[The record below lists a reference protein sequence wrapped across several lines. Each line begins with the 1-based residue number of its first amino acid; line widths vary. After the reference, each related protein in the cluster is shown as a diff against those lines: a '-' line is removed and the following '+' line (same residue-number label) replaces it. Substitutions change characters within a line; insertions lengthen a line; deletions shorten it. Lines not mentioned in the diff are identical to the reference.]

1 MSHRDV
7 GIVGYGVY
15 IPWERIETE
24 KIVRERER
32 KRGKELERVLEKVR
46 HGLLLREK
54 ALAGHTEDTITIATE
69 AAENAVRMAGIAP
82 DEIGSVT
89 AGSESKPYAV
99 GTIAR
104 HVASFIGMGQNVFVA
119 DLEGACNSGMQGVGF
134 IDSEIRSGRIKYGL
148 AIGADVAQAERGD
161 PLEYSCGAG
170 DRNFG
175 LVRADLVGTK
185 EDITTLL
192 IDFFDI

>member
-1 MSHRDV
+1 LVRRIAVYRKIVFLGFQMSHRGV

-32 KRGKELERVLEKVR
+32 KRGKELEKVLEKVR

-69 AAENAVRMAGIAP
+69 AAENAVRMAGISP

-119 DLEGACNSGMQGVGF
+119 
-134 IDSEIRSGRIKYGL
+134 
-148 AIGADVAQAERGD
+148 VA
-161 PLEYSCGAG
+161 
-170 DRNFG
+170 
-175 LVRADLVGTK
+175 
-185 EDITTLL
+185 
-192 IDFFDI
+192 

>member
-69 AAENAVRMAGIAP
+69 AAENAVRMAGVSP
-82 DEIGSVT
+82 DEVGNVT
-89 AGSESKPYAV
+89 AGSPSKTHAG
-99 GTIAR
+99 GTLAPHRSPLIR
-104 HVASFIGMGQNVFVA
+104 IGQKVF
-119 DLEGACNSGMQGVGF
+119 
-134 IDSEIRSGRIKYGL
+134 
-148 AIGADVAQAERGD
+148 
-161 PLEYSCGAG
+161 
-170 DRNFG
+170 
-175 LVRADLVGTK
+175 
-185 EDITTLL
+185 
-192 IDFFDI
+192 

>member
-69 AAENAVRMAGIAP
+69 AAENAVRMAGRSP
-82 DEIGSVT
+82 DENGT
-89 AGSESKPYAV
+89 AHARSETQQRCV
-99 GTIAR
+99 GTNAP
-104 HVASFIGMGQNVFVA
+104 HLAAFIRMGQDFLLA
-119 DLEGACNSGMQGVGF
+119 ALSGTCAFSDAGGF
-134 IDSEIRSGRIKYGL
+134 
-148 AIGADVAQAERGD
+148 
-161 PLEYSCGAG
+161 
-170 DRNFG
+170 F
-175 LVRADLVGTK
+175 
-185 EDITTLL
+185 
-192 IDFFDI
+192 

>member
-69 AAENAVRMAGIAP
+69 AAENAVRMAGIFP
-82 DEIGSVT
+82 DENGTLT
-89 AGSESKPYAV
+89 ADPRTEPGTGGTDPPLVPPILRKGESD
-99 GTIAR
+99 
-104 HVASFIGMGQNVFVA
+104 FV
-119 DLEGACNSGMQGVGF
+119 C
-134 IDSEIRSGRIKYGL
+134 
-148 AIGADVAQAERGD
+148 
-161 PLEYSCGAG
+161 PL
-170 DRNFG
+170 F
-175 LVRADLVGTK
+175 
-185 EDITTLL
+185 
-192 IDFFDI
+192 

>member
-69 AAENAVRMAGIAP
+69 AAENAVRMAGISP
-82 DEIGSVT
+82 GEIGTLT
-89 AGSESKPYAV
+89 ARAQSQPDAV
-99 GTIAR
+99 GTMAR
-104 HVASFIGMGQNVFVA
+104 
-119 DLEGACNSGMQGVGF
+119 
-134 IDSEIRSGRIKYGL
+134 
-148 AIGADVAQAERGD
+148 
-161 PLEYSCGAG
+161 
-170 DRNFG
+170 
-175 LVRADLVGTK
+175 RAAP
-185 EDITTLL
+185 
-192 IDFFDI
+192 

>member
-69 AAENAVRMAGIAP
+69 AAENAVRMPGSRQRRLGASLP
-82 DEIGSVT
+82 DLSRSPT
-89 AGSESKPYAV
+89 RSEPLPGMLRHSS
-99 GTIAR
+99 GWAR
-104 HVASFIGMGQNVFVA
+104 TYSSPTLKEPAI
-119 DLEGACNSGMQGVGF
+119 LECRVS
-134 IDSEIRSGRIKYGL
+134 DSSTPRF
-148 AIGADVAQAERGD
+148 AAAE
-161 PLEYSCGAG
+161 
-170 DRNFG
+170 
-175 LVRADLVGTK
+175 
-185 EDITTLL
+185 
-192 IDFFDI
+192 

>member
-69 AAENAVRMAGIAP
+69 AAENAVRMAGISP
-82 DEIGSVT
+82 DEIGTVT
-89 AGSESKPYAV
+89 AGSETKPYAV
-99 GTIAR
+99 GTNAPHR
-104 HVASFIGMGQNVFVA
+104 PPFIRMGQKVLVPH
-119 DLEGACNSGMQGVGF
+119 LEGACKSSKQG
-134 IDSEIRSGRIKYGL
+134 GR
-148 AIGADVAQAERGD
+148 
-161 PLEYSCGAG
+161 
-170 DRNFG
+170 
-175 LVRADLVGTK
+175 
-185 EDITTLL
+185 
-192 IDFFDI
+192 

>member
-69 AAENAVRMAGIAP
+69 AAENAVRMAGISP
-82 DEIGSVT
+82 DEIGTVT
-89 AGSESKPYAV
+89 AGSGSETYSGGKN
-99 GTIAR
+99 AR
-104 HVASFIGMGQNVFVA
+104 YGAPLIRIGENVF
-119 DLEGACNSGMQGVGF
+119 
-134 IDSEIRSGRIKYGL
+134 
-148 AIGADVAQAERGD
+148 
-161 PLEYSCGAG
+161 
-170 DRNFG
+170 
-175 LVRADLVGTK
+175 
-185 EDITTLL
+185 
-192 IDFFDI
+192 

>member
-69 AAENAVRMAGIAP
+69 AAENAVRMAGVFPAEDVI
-82 DEIGSVT
+82 VT
-89 AGSESKPYAV
+89 AG
-99 GTIAR
+99 AR
-104 HVASFIGMGQNVFVA
+104 TRPHRGGAS
-119 DLEGACNSGMQGVGF
+119 
-134 IDSEIRSGRIKYGL
+134 R
-148 AIGADVAQAERGD
+148 
-161 PLEYSCGAG
+161 
-170 DRNFG
+170 
-175 LVRADLVGTK
+175 
-185 EDITTLL
+185 
-192 IDFFDI
+192 

>member
-69 AAENAVRMAGIAP
+69 AAENAVRMAGPSPAP
-82 DEIGSVT
+82 DGNRH
-89 AGSESKPYAV
+89 AGPPTKTSTV
-99 GTIAR
+99 GPI
-104 HVASFIGMGQNVFVA
+104 
-119 DLEGACNSGMQGVGF
+119 
-134 IDSEIRSGRIKYGL
+134 
-148 AIGADVAQAERGD
+148 
-161 PLEYSCGAG
+161 
-170 DRNFG
+170 
-175 LVRADLVGTK
+175 
-185 EDITTLL
+185 
-192 IDFFDI
+192 